1 MSAIK
6 NTQIDGDVSVGRNV
20 AIGGRFTSQGGGL
33 VKGNLKVEGWL
44 EARNIKGANKGM
56 FTTVEKLRAAYPHP
70 HDGWWAIVGDT
81 LPGPIYVGD
90 GGKWVATGKT
100 GGNPTVDS
108 YAIQKLQEDV
118 ADLQTEIDT
127 LEDDITD
134 VLRTEDVR
142 NSLMGNETNKP
153 VSVALVNSLY
163 SNGYKFMGIADTET
177 APYST
182 PEVVGLK
189 LFYIAVEKGT
199 YIKFGNKEKK
209 SAASLMVL
217 MSSDSGKTW
226 TSEESADLSADISDL
241 QDKVSIGKAP
251 IWITAATDSTGDVS
265 IYDVGTVIWNKS
277 KNVLEEVII
286 DPESGRKVTGNTCVL
301 EKDRIYVYDGKPC
314 QWDGSALLPMTGTVT
329 SRTYDLGKILSL
341 TTDSTSKDIRA
352 ALIPSGYGAAV
363 VPQVGDLL
371 KGNDG
376 RTSPS
381 LPPVE
386 HCYPVVLTSSKTDN
400 SGNMIHTV
408 GWLQEDGIR
417 IIGLRQAAES
427 SWTVDS
433 VGLNAFGGVIE
444 GDFELISEEI

>member
-1 MSAIK
+1 MDISTIK
-6 NTQIDGDVSVGRNV
+6 QKIDALNASVVTDSVSPEMV
-20 AIGGRFTSQGGGL
+20 ASILYDLLSTLQ
-33 VKGNLKVEGWL
+33 
-44 EARNIKGANKGM
+44 NI
-56 FTTVEKLRAAYPHP
+56 TIP
-70 HDGWWAIVGDT
+70 D
-81 LPGPIYVGD
+81 
-90 GGKWVATGKT
+90 
-100 GGNPTVDS
+100 
-108 YAIQKLQEDV
+108 
-118 ADLQTEIDT
+118 
-127 LEDDITD
+127 D

-163 SNGYKFMGIADTET
+163 SNGYKFIGIADTET
-177 APYST
+177 APYSN

-189 LFYIAVEKGT
+189 LFYIAVEKGK
-199 YIKFGNKEKK
+199 YARFGGLEKL
-209 SAASLMVL
+209 SAASIMIL
-217 MSSDSGKTW
+217 MSSDSGRTW
-226 TSEESADLSADISDL
+226 AKQESADLSADMSGLLDR
-241 QDKVSIGKAP
+241 VSIGKAP
-251 IWITAATDSTGDVS
+251 IWITAATDATGDVS

-286 DPESGRKVTGNTCVL
+286 DPESGLKVTGNTCVL

-341 TTDSTSKDIRA
+341 TTDSTSEDIRA

-386 HCYPVVLTSSKTDN
+386 HCYPVVLTSSKTGN

-433 VGLNAFGGVIE
+433 VYFNAFGGVIE